1 MRTYILRICSIALA
15 LAATHVAFAQDS
27 NSIEGVWDV
36 AVTVTNCQTGAV
48 IRNVRA
54 IQGFSHDGSFT
65 ETASTYLRG
74 SSVGTW
80 NHNGGEN
87 YSSTYWFF
95 RYTPTGGFSS
105 FAYALNSE
113 KLSDDGNH
121 FTASGT
127 IQDFDA
133 NGNLISTGCVLHVGT
148 RLAASGQGN

>member
-1 MRTYILRICSIALA
+1 MRTNILRICTIALA
-15 LAATHVAFAQDS
+15 LASTHVAFAQNA
-27 NSIEGVWDV
+27 NSIEGVWNV
-36 AVTVTNCQTGAV
+36 TVTVTNCQTGAL
-48 IRNVRA
+48 IRVVRA

-113 KLSDDGNH
+113 TLADDGNH

-127 IQDFDA
+127 VQDFDA
-133 NGNLISTGCVLHVGT
+133 TGNLIATGCVVHSAT

>member
-1 MRTYILRICSIALA
+1 MRTTILRICTIALA

-36 AVTVTNCQTGAV
+36 RVTVTNCQTGAV

-74 SSVGTW
+74 SSIGTW
-80 NHNGGEN
+80 NHDGGEN

-105 FAYALNSE
+105 FASALNNE
-113 KLSDDGNH
+113 KLAEDGNH

-133 NGNLISTGCVLHVGT
+133 SGNLISTGCVMHAGT